1 MTYLGR
7 SCRPKIGSR
16 STESDSMNPVSS
28 QDGIDSNASE
38 RREVSTARYAG
49 RTGDNSLG
57 RALGY
62 FILRLSLG
70 VDMLMHYVVRTWGVS
85 QDFVPVTEKMF
96 VGNLLPMSWV
106 HTFLTILP
114 YFEGLL
120 GVLLIL
126 GLLSRWALTAE
137 GLLVTVLLFGTAIR
151 SDWTVVSHQ
160 MIYLLFVFILLAV
173 EQYDYFSVDALLA
186 RRRKLP

>member
-1 MTYLGR
+1 
-7 SCRPKIGSR
+7 
-16 STESDSMNPVSS
+16 MNPVGSQERIESS
-28 QDGIDSNASE
+28 ATDRG
-38 RREVSTARYAG
+38 TAIERYAG
-49 RTGDNSLG
+49 RSGDHSLG

-70 VDMLMHYVVRTWGVS
+70 VDMLMHYVVRTWGIS

-106 HTFLTILP
+106 HVFLTVLP

-120 GVLLIL
+120 GVLLVL
-126 GLLSRWALTAE
+126 GLWSRWALTAE
-137 GLLVTVLLFGTAIR
+137 GLLVTVLLFGTALR

-173 EQYDYFSVDALLA
+173 EQYDYFSLDAFLV
-186 RRRKLP
+186 RRRRN

>member
-1 MTYLGR
+1 
-7 SCRPKIGSR
+7 
-16 STESDSMNPVSS
+16 MNPVNSPERIESS
-28 QDGIDSNASE
+28 TPE
-38 RREVSTARYAG
+38 REARAG
-49 RTGDNSLG
+49 RFAGPARDNSLG

-62 FILRLSLG
+62 FLLRLSLG
-70 VDMLMHYVVRTWGVS
+70 VDMVMHYVVRQWGIS

-106 HTFLTILP
+106 HVFLTVLP
-114 YFEGLL
+114 YFEGVL
-120 GVLLIL
+120 GVLLVL

-137 GLLVTVLLFGTAIR
+137 GLLVTVLLFGTALR

-173 EQYDYFSVDALLA
+173 EEYDYFSVDAYLT
-186 RRRKLP
+186 RRRSIR